1 MIEKG
6 LNQHNIMPGTER
18 YTRPEEVKALNKFLK
33 SVKEIQE
40 EHTSLEEDNLELPRV
55 PMVNDLDSR
64 RVNVSGDIKKVDRL
78 EEGRL
83 DIHGK
88 EIKNLSVDR
97 ENLIDSRENNLDDSK
112 VTIED
117 SRDPKLSVDIVSLD
131 GGDSENNLN
140 DSKVILEDQR
150 EIKLQETKLEIET
163 PEVKDLWKENIK
175 IDPTPQDKELEN
187 HKETIDDA
195 RENSLENIV
204 LDINAPEMDDL
215 KTSRV
220 NIENTKEI
228 KNLET
233 NQETIET
240 PEVNNLPKYS
250 INISGAK
257 EYELEDTRL
266 DITGNEISDLPDTL
280 EKIKTSELKN
290 LPGDKEI
297 IETQEITNLSETRE
311 NIEVPEVGSLETKRE
326 TIETPE
332 VNNLEVHKENIETR
346 EVGSLEDF
354 VDTIETKQNPGLS
367 EEIKTI
373 SPRELTHLSE
383 TTETIETPEITNLS
397 ENREKIEVPEVNN
410 LENHL
415 EIIEQKE
422 IEVLEDRI
430 ETLSSPNQITFLPN
444 ESLSIQS
451 QDVSSLEEKRID
463 ITSAQNID
471 SLPSDSESI
480 TQENKIEGLENHR
493 EDLIG
498 TSEISSLETKI
509 IEGPERI
516 EKELEDTKLDIS
528 ENPVE
533 SLEDTLVQGPIT
545 NNPESLENKII
556 TVDSHE
562 IDSLED
568 FILGLNDPREN
579 NLETKVIQ
587 EPTRNE
593 QESLEE
599 TIISLGKPEDQELE
613 NHREDLEDTRE
624 ESLEDTLIDLRGVSG
639 YTDEGGSNFFWEDK
653 LREEK
658 LSRPVDPGI
667 SGRTTTSEDYK
678 LSDVEIKDTMISSPG
693 NADLSGRTYRD
704 GYEYKTGDIL
714 ETKII
719 EGPEENE
726 QDLEETVIDRPIN
739 SDQTNRTLT
748 DSEYEVSEVEDLIDT
763 YLKRPRNT
771 EHPRTTESFS
781 DKYEEANLTLE
792 EGKVKS
798 PINSSR
804 SDRTITSKDYE
815 ISDVELEEDTIKRPR
830 NTEHPRTTESFSDK
844 YEEANLT
851 LEEGK
856 VERPENINHQRT
868 TESFSDKYEE
878 AKENLESGKIIRPD
892 SFNGFDEV
900 EELPKETI
908 GELEPVDSFLEG
920 DYIETPRYKLPK
932 IGWKNFWSGGAL
944 NPSTYLRWAVDN
956 TVGRIPLK
964 GTMKSK
970 LIDETLQFLVWG
982 REALEKKTKANR
994 DRLPGGDM
1002 GILSD
1007 LVGGTLSVQSAAKS
1021 VLGAAGKALSKT
1033 TVDRSQPLNRPK
1045 DEKDKQQKW
1054 EAIGQYVWD
1063 TVDPIKEEDKTKGS
1077 GNFFKDAGK
1086 SLMGGSLNNASE
1098 SETRKFPQLM
1108 SRSYQYKNPGGI
1120 VADDY
1125 IGFGQ
1130 TINDLIPSTA
1140 GLTSLEDFKKALRES
1155 RYITTPEK
1163 FTTTRNST
1171 NYMTLDSNHIWEII
1185 VKPYLGKLNGEKTW
1199 LPSFLEIDV
1208 QNKAAF
1214 NMTTSF
1220 SRGWLPITGFELQ
1233 DKKLTS
1239 KELPLFDGSISFP
1252 VGLEF
1257 TNELRLTFADD
1268 SLKSLRRY
1276 FDLCAKVSAYM
1287 SNIHKKDEEG
1297 YKSTSEN
1304 EKKKTDTYS
1313 KNINFYRTVYLEGKI
1328 HPGLY
1333 KNLSFLITIFILT
1346 PQYGTIKKCNLLC
1359 VLKDYTIENQ
1369 GETDASPTELS
1380 VTFSIV
1386 GENPGDG
1393 IDLKQESAYTPA
1405 IKTGQTDRTG
1415 EGILDNLGSVVD
1427 IF

>member
-40 EHTSLEEDNLELPRV
+40 EHTSLEENNLELPRV
-55 PMVNDLDSR
+55 PKVNDLDSR

-83 DIHGK
+83 GIHGK

-117 SRDPKLSVDIVSLD
+117 SRDPKLSMDIVSLN
-131 GGDSENNLN
+131 GGDSVDLEETRVDLRYDSENNLN

-204 LDINAPEMDDL
+204 LNINAPEIDDL

-233 NQETIET
+233 NRETIET

-266 DITGNEISDLPDTL
+266 NITGNEISDLPDIL

-290 LPGDKEI
+290 LPEDKER
-297 IETQEITNLSETRE
+297 IETPEITHLSEDRE
-311 NIEVPEVGSLETKRE
+311 N
-326 TIETPE
+326 IETPE
-332 VNNLEVHKENIETR
+332 VNNLEVHRENIEIR
-346 EVGSLEDF
+346 EIGSLEDF

-373 SPRELTHLSE
+373 SPRELTNLSE
-383 TTETIETPEITNLS
+383 TTETIETSEITHLSEDRENIEVPETRNLETKRENIEIEEVGELENDIKTIQGKEISDLANSSISISPEELKNLETRRETIETPEITHLS
-397 ENREKIEVPEVNN
+397 EDRENIEVPEVNN

-422 IEVLEDRI
+422 IGALEDKI

-451 QDVSSLEEKRID
+451 QDISSLEEKRID

-471 SLPSDSESI
+471 SLPSGSESI

-493 EDLIG
+493 EDLVG

-516 EKELEDTKLDIS
+516 EKELETTKLDIS

-545 NNPESLENKII
+545 NNPKSLENKTI
-556 TVDSHE
+556 TVESNE

-593 QESLEE
+593 PESLEE
-599 TIISLGKPEDQELE
+599 TIISLGKPGDQELE

-624 ESLEDTLIDLRGVSG
+624 ESLEDTLIDLKGVSG
-639 YTDEGGSNFFWEDK
+639 YTDERGSNFFWEDK

-667 SGRTTTSEDYK
+667 SGRTTTLEDYK

-693 NADLSGRTYRD
+693 NADLLGRTYRD
-704 GYEYKTGDIL
+704 GYGYKTGDIL

-748 DSEYEVSEVEDLIDT
+748 DSEYEVSEIEDLIDT
-763 YLKRPRNT
+763 YLKRPGNT
-771 EHPRTTESFS
+771 EHPR
-781 DKYEEANLTLE
+781 K
-792 EGKVKS
+792 
-798 PINSSR
+798 
-804 SDRTITSKDYE
+804 
-815 ISDVELEEDTIKRPR
+815 
-830 NTEHPRTTESFSDK
+830 
-844 YEEANLT
+844 
-851 LEEGK
+851 
-856 VERPENINHQRT
+856 

-878 AKENLESGKIIRPD
+878 AKENLESGRIIRPE
-892 SFNGFDEV
+892 SFDEFDESL
-900 EELPKETI
+900 EEEKLKRPDDFTEKNTELSKEII
-908 GELEPVDSFLEG
+908 GELVPVDSSLEE
-920 DYIETPRYKLPK
+920 DYLETPGYKLPK

-964 GTMKSK
+964 GAMKRK
-970 LIDETLQFLVWG
+970 LIDETLQFLIWG

-1007 LVGGTLSVQSAAKS
+1007 LVGGSLSVKSAAKS
-1021 VLGAAGKALSKT
+1021 VLGAAGKALSKA

-1045 DEKDKQQKW
+1045 DEKDKQEKW

-1063 TVDPIKEEDKTKGS
+1063 TVDPIDEKKGS
-1077 GNFFKDAGK
+1077 GNFFKDVGK

-1098 SETRKFPQLM
+1098 SETRKFSQM
-1108 SRSYQYKNPGGI
+1108 MDRDRQYKNPGRVI
-1120 VADDY
+1120 DDDY

-1130 TINDLIPSTA
+1130 TINDLISSTA
-1140 GLTSLEDFKKALRES
+1140 DLTSLEDFKKALRES

-1163 FTTTRNST
+1163 FTTTKNST
-1171 NYMTLDSNHIWEII
+1171 NYMTLDSNHVWEII
-1185 VKPYLGKLNGEKTW
+1185 VKPYLGKSNGYMTW

-1287 SNIHKKDEEG
+1287 SNIHVSGENG
-1297 YKSTSEN
+1297 YGSASEN
-1304 EKKKTDTYS
+1304 EKKNTESDFS
-1313 KNINFYRTVYLEGKI
+1313 RTVYLEGKI

-1386 GENPGDG
+1386 GENPEDG
-1393 IDLKQESAYTPA
+1393 INLQQESVYTPA
-1405 IKTGQTDRTG
+1405 KKTGQTDRTG